1 MRKRDAMKNLPR
13 SKLLY
18 AVAGIVVI
26 AAYFLFFGQKQGQ
39 IKYVTQNIE
48 RGDLTSL
55 VRASGTLKPT
65 KEARIYSEI
74 NGTIK
79 EIRSEINDEVRK
91 GQVLALMEEPE
102 GLSGDVE
109 YFKGILKKATTDLE
123 ISANSHEASK
133 RLYEKELI
141 SREEFN
147 KSLSEH
153 SMAVAS
159 REKAQADLE
168 TAQRKLDSTRI
179 TSMLDG
185 MVLEK
190 NIIIGEQIHPNKSE
204 PLYILAEDP
213 RTLHLISN
221 VSEADIG
228 KIKEGQDALFRV
240 DAFPGKN
247 FSAKVKQVANSPSI
261 KNDVVTYDVTCLVE
275 NPELELK
282 PGMTAEVKIVI
293 STKKDVLKIP
303 TAALRFIPPKSSAA
317 ATEAGENVWIL
328 KQGKLSPVG
337 IETGISDDFHTEI
350 VNGPLSEGDQIVV
363 EYTMSGGSN
372 KGPGFALPQPKRF

>member
-1 MRKRDAMKNLPR
+1 MKNLPH
-13 SKLLY
+13 SKFLY
-18 AVAGIVVI
+18 ALVGVVVI
-26 AAYFLFFGQKQGQ
+26 AGYFIFFGGSKGE
-39 IKYVTQNIE
+39 IKYVTQKIE
-48 RGDLTSL
+48 RGDITSL

-65 KEARIYSEI
+65 KEARIYSQI

-79 EIRSEINDEVRK
+79 EIRSDVNDEVKK
-91 GQVLALMEEPE
+91 GQVLALMEGPE

-109 YFKGILKKATTDLE
+109 YFREILKKTETDLE
-123 ISANSHEASK
+123 ISTNSHKANK

-153 SMAVAS
+153 SMAIAA
-159 REKAQADLE
+159 REKAQADLD
-168 TAQRKLDSTRI
+168 TAQRKLDATRI

-204 PLYILAEDP
+204 PLYVLAENP
-213 RTLHLISN
+213 RTLHLVSN

-228 KIKEGQDALFRV
+228 KIKRGQDALFRV
-240 DAFPGKN
+240 DAFPGKQFN
-247 FSAKVKQVANSPSI
+247 AKVQQVANSPSI

-275 NPELELK
+275 NPELKLK
-282 PGMTAEVKIVI
+282 PGMTAEVKKVI

-303 TAALRFIPPKSSAA
+303 TAALRFIPPKSSAV

-328 KQGKLSPVG
+328 RQGKLLPVG

-350 VNGPLSEGDQIVV
+350 VNGPLSEGDEIVV
-363 EYTMSGGSN
+363 EYTISGGN
-372 KGPGFALPQPKRF
+372 NNGPGFALPQPKRF

>member
-1 MRKRDAMKNLPR
+1 MKNLPR

-18 AVAGIVVI
+18 AAAAVVVI
-26 AAYFLFFGQKQGQ
+26 AGYFILFGGNEGE
-39 IKYVTQNIE
+39 IEYVTQKIE
-48 RGDLTSL
+48 RGDITSL

-65 KEARIYSEI
+65 KEARIYSQI
-74 NGTIK
+74 NGTIR
-79 EIRSEINDEVRK
+79 EIRSGVNDEVRK

-109 YFKGILKKATTDLE
+109 YFKEILKKTATDLE
-123 ISANSHEASK
+123 ISSNSHEANK
-133 RLYEKELI
+133 RLYEKELV

-147 KSLSEH
+147 LSLSEH
-153 SMAVAS
+153 SAAVAAH
-159 REKAQADLE
+159 EKARADLE
-168 TAQRKLDSTRI
+168 TAQRRFDATRI

-204 PLYILAEDP
+204 PLYVLAENP
-213 RTLHLISN
+213 RTLHLVSN

-228 KIKEGQDALFRV
+228 KIKKGQDALFRV

-247 FSAKVKQVANSPSI
+247 FGAQVARVANSPSV

-282 PGMTAEVKIVI
+282 PGMTAEVRIVI
-293 STKKDVLKIP
+293 STRKDVLKIP

-317 ATEAGENVWIL
+317 TAGAGENVWVL
-328 KQGKLSPVG
+328 RQGKLSPEG

-350 VNGPLSEGDQIVV
+350 VNGPLSEGDPIVV
-363 EYTMSGGSN
+363 EYTISGGNSR
-372 KGPGFALPQPKRF
+372 GPGFALPQPKRF

>member
-1 MRKRDAMKNLPR
+1 MKNLPR
-13 SKLLY
+13 SKILY
-18 AVAGIVVI
+18 AVAALVI
-26 AAYFLFFGQKQGQ
+26 IAGYFIFFGGGQGE
-39 IKYVTQNIE
+39 IKYVTQKVE
-48 RGDLTSL
+48 RGDITSL

-65 KEARIYSEI
+65 KEARIYSQI
-74 NGTIK
+74 NGTIR
-79 EIRSEINDEVRK
+79 EIRSGVNDEVSK
-91 GQVLALMEEPE
+91 GEVLALMEEPE

-109 YFKGILKKATTDLE
+109 YFREILKKAATDLE
-123 ISANSHEASK
+123 ISNNSHEASR

-147 KSLSEH
+147 LSLSER
-153 SMAVAS
+153 SAAVAA
-159 REKAQADLE
+159 REKARADLE
-168 TAQRKLDSTRI
+168 TAQRKLDATRI

-190 NIIIGEQIHPNKSE
+190 NIIIGEQIHPNKPD
-204 PLYILAEDP
+204 PLYVLAENP
-213 RTLHLISN
+213 RTLHLVSN

-228 KIKEGQDALFRV
+228 KIRKGQDALFRV
-240 DAFPGKN
+240 DAFPGKS
-247 FSAKVKQVANSPSI
+247 FSAKVKQVANSPSV

-293 STKKDVLKIP
+293 STKKDVLKVP

-317 ATEAGENVWIL
+317 AGAGENVWVL
-328 KQGKLSPVG
+328 RQGKLSPAG

-350 VNGPLSEGDQIVV
+350 VSGPLSEGDPIVV
-363 EYTMSGGSN
+363 EYTVSGGSS

>member
-1 MRKRDAMKNLPR
+1 MKNLSR
-13 SKLLY
+13 SKLIY

-26 AAYFLFFGQKQGQ
+26 AGYFLFFGKEESQ
-39 IKYVTQNIE
+39 IRYVTQKIE
-48 RGDLTSL
+48 RGDITSL

-79 EIRSEINDEVRK
+79 EIHSEVNDEVKK
-91 GQVLALMEEPE
+91 GQMLALMEEPQ

-109 YFKGILKKATTDLE
+109 YFREILKKTSTDLE
-123 ISANSHEASK
+123 IATNSHKANK

-147 KSLSEH
+147 RSLSEH
-153 SMAVAS
+153 SMAAAA
-159 REKAQADLE
+159 REKAQADLD
-168 TAQRKLDSTRI
+168 TAQRKLDATQI

-213 RTLHLISN
+213 RTLHLVSN

-228 KIKEGQDALFRV
+228 KIKEGQNALFRV

-275 NPELELK
+275 NPGLELK

-293 STKKDVLKIP
+293 STKKDVLKIS
-303 TAALRFIPPKSSAA
+303 TAALRFIPPKSSAVE
-317 ATEAGENVWIL
+317 TETGENVWVL
-328 KQGKLSPVG
+328 RQGKLSPVG

-350 VNGPLSEGDQIVV
+350 VNGPLSEGDPIVV
-363 EYTMSGGSN
+363 EYTTSGGNN